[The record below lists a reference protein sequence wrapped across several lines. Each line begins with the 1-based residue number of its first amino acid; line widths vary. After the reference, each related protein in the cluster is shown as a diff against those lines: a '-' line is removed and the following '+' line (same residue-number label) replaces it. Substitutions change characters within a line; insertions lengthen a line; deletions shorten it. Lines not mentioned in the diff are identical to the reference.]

1 MRWLKVEAAAQE
13 WAGGLSAKTIYK
25 AIRDGKLRAAR
36 IGAGRNL
43 LVCEQFIT
51 DWLLASA
58 KRADEKG

>member
-1 MRWLKVEAAAQE
+1 LKVEAAAQE

-25 AIRDGKLRAAR
+25 AIRDGKLKAAR

-58 KRADEKG
+58 ARRTDERA